1 MTVDPQ
7 ELLDRR
13 KAFLQRLEAANK
25 ANQESKVIHLAD
37 KGLQQAELAPIYPDI
52 LYLRGSAQRRLGPAW
67 GGAALSSFR
76 EGLRL
81 AKKQALKMRFLVAL
95 AHFYTLQCD
104 WPALERE
111 VLPTFLKLKESPN
124 KQVQHQVIWAFF
136 YMGCCLDNH
145 FRYQEARIAYE
156 EALQRVRAF
165 KGGHSALPFILH
177 NLGGAFLYGGDPAG
191 ALVWIEAAEPLQLD
205 DGYRESRYAEYYL
218 AIGDLSTAG
227 EWITRTL
234 DHPNA
239 KKDHGLQANGRYVWA
254 QLRRRKGDL
263 AGAREQAHIAL
274 ELAYRA
280 VDYPLIQQI
289 TTLLRDLE
297 GPQPGSDPIS

>member
-1 MTVDPQ
+1 MIVDPK
-7 ELLDRR
+7 ELLERR
-13 KAFLQRLEAANK
+13 KAFLQRLEAASK
-25 ANQESKVIHLAD
+25 AGQDSKVIHLSD
-37 KGLQQAELAPIYPDI
+37 KGLQQPELAPLYPDI

-81 AKKQALKMRFLVAL
+81 TKRLALKMRFLVAL

-104 WPALERE
+104 WPAFERE
-111 VLPTFLKLKESPN
+111 VMPTLLKFKESPN
-124 KQVQHQVIWAFF
+124 KQVQQQVVWAYF
-136 YMGCCLDNH
+136 YMGCCLDNC
-145 FRYQEARIAYE
+145 FRYQESRAAYE
-156 EALQRVRAF
+156 ESLRRAQAY

-177 NLGGAFLYGGDPAG
+177 NLSGAFLYGGDPAG

-218 AIGDLSTAG
+218 AIGDHDTAM
-227 EWITRTL
+227 EWIMRTI

-239 KKDHGLQANGRYVWA
+239 KEDLGLQANGRYVWA
-254 QLRRRKGDL
+254 QLRQRKLDL
-263 AGAREQAHIAL
+263 EGAREQAHIAL
-274 ELAYRA
+274 ELAYRG
-280 VDYPLIQQI
+280 VDRPLIQQI

-297 GPQPGSDPIS
+297 GPQQGNDPI

>member
-1 MTVDPQ
+1 MDPR
-7 ELLDRR
+7 ELLERR
-13 KAFLQRLEAANK
+13 KAFLQRLEATK
-25 ANQESKVIHLAD
+25 QESKVIHLAD
-37 KGLQQAELAPIYPDI
+37 KGLQQPEFAPIYPEI

-81 AKKQALKMRFLVAL
+81 ARKQPMKMRFLVAL
-95 AHFYTLQCD
+95 AHFYALQCD
-104 WPALERE
+104 WPAFERE
-111 VLPTFLKLKESPN
+111 VLPTLNKLKESPN
-124 KQVQHQVIWAFF
+124 RQVQNQVIWAFF
-136 YMGCCLDNH
+136 YVGCCLDNC
-145 FRYQEARIAYE
+145 FRYQESRIAYE
-156 EALQRVRAF
+156 EALQRADAF
-165 KGGHSALPFILH
+165 KGGHGARPFILH
-177 NLGGAFLYGGDPAG
+177 NLGGALLYGGDLAG
-191 ALVWIEAAEPLQLD
+191 ALTWIEAAEPYQLD

-218 AIGDLSTAG
+218 ATGDLSTAS

-239 KKDHGLQANGRYVWA
+239 KKDLGLQANGRYVWA

-263 AGAREQAHIAL
+263 TGAKEQAHTAL

-280 VDYPLIQQI
+280 PDYPLIQQI

-297 GPQPGSDPIS
+297 GPQPGNDPIS